1 MVRKYVRNLGRSPL
15 DPGAVEAALETIKAS
30 TMSIRKASKNF
41 GINEA
46 TLRDKLKHVD
56 SQRGCTGW
64 HGVVTAIPKEESE
77 FAYLLTLKSKWGFA
91 STREEVKYLVQKYV
105 QTNKNLDT
113 PVSKHLW

>member
-1 MVRKYVRNLGRSPL
+1 MSVR
-15 DPGAVEAALETIKAS
+15 E
-30 TMSIRKASKNF
+30 ASKNF

-46 TLRDKLKHVD
+46 TLRDKMKHVD
-56 SQRGCTGW
+56 SQRGW

-91 STREEVKYLVQKYV
+91 STREVKCLVQKYV
-105 QTNKNLDT
+105 QANKNLDT